1 MRQGCGH
8 LVLPTQDRTETK
20 RGDRRLESLAAVRAA
35 LGRLR
40 GADSVG
46 ELLNRATIELCRSCG
61 FDRAVVFRVTNG
73 EMIAESAHFEGDPQW
88 AKDFV
93 ELGRIVR
100 PQLNELLIETDMIRH
115 HRPVLVADPANDP
128 RSFKPLVDAV
138 KTRSYVAAPIMPGG
152 RVIGM
157 VHADHYVSGKDVDEL
172 DLEMIW
178 TFAEGFGYAVDRTIL
193 VERLEAETAHMQ
205 QMADTANAL
214 IAELRSADLVIG
226 PSEPE
231 TGNGEANGKRMRER
245 FDRVPPEELEALLTR
260 RELEVLELMASGAS
274 NAEIAQLLSI
284 AVGTVKSHVKHIL
297 RKLRAA
303 NRAEAVSR
311 YFRLTL
317 VRG

>member
-1 MRQGCGH
+1 VHGGPEIEH
-8 LVLPTQDRTETK
+8 D
-20 RGDRRLESLAAVRAA
+20 DRRLESLASVRVA

-40 GADSVG
+40 GAGSVA
-46 ELLNRATIELCRSCG
+46 ELLNRAAIELCRSCG
-61 FDRAVVFRVTNG
+61 FDRAVIFRVTG
-73 EMIAESAHFEGDPQW
+73 DEMIAESAHFEGDPQW

-93 ELGRIVR
+93 ELAQIVR
-100 PQLNELLIETDMIRH
+100 PQLNDLLIETEMIRH
-115 HRPVLVADPANDP
+115 HRPVLVADPENDP

-157 VHADHYVSGKDVDEL
+157 VHADRYMSGQDVDEL
-172 DLEMIW
+172 DREMIW
-178 TFAEGFGYAVDRTIL
+178 TFAEGFGYAVDRMIL
-193 VERLEAETAHMQ
+193 VERVEA
-205 QMADTANAL
+205 L
-214 IAELRSADLVIG
+214 SSVDLVLG
-226 PSEPE
+226 PSEGE
-231 TGNGEANGKRMRER
+231 TGDETNGIGQKR
-245 FDRVPPEELEALLTR
+245 FDRPPPEELEALLTR

-274 NAEIAQLLSI
+274 NAEIAKLLTI

-303 NRAEAVSR
+303 NRAEAVAR

>member
-1 MRQGCGH
+1 
-8 LVLPTQDRTETK
+8 
-20 RGDRRLESLAAVRAA
+20 
-35 LGRLR
+35 
-40 GADSVG
+40 
-46 ELLNRATIELCRSCG
+46 
-61 FDRAVVFRVTNG
+61 
-73 EMIAESAHFEGDPQW
+73 
-88 AKDFV
+88 
-93 ELGRIVR
+93 
-100 PQLNELLIETDMIRH
+100 
-115 HRPVLVADPANDP
+115 VADPENDP

-157 VHADHYVSGKDVDEL
+157 VHADHYGSGKDVDEL

-178 TFAEGFGYAVDRTIL
+178 AFAEGFGYAVDRTIL
-193 VERLEAETAHMQ
+193 VERLEAETAHIQ

-214 IAELRSADLVIG
+214 IAELRSADLVLG

-231 TGNGEANGKRMRER
+231 TGNGEANGKRVHER

-274 NAEIAQLLSI
+274 NAEIAKLLSI

-303 NRAEAVSR
+303 NRAEAVAR

>member
-1 MRQGCGH
+1 VHGG
-8 LVLPTQDRTETK
+8 PEIEQD
-20 RGDRRLESLAAVRAA
+20 DRRLESLASVRVA

-40 GADSVG
+40 GAGSVA
-46 ELLNRATIELCRSCG
+46 ELLNRGAVELCRSCG
-61 FDRAVVFRVTNG
+61 FDRAVIFRVTG
-73 EMIAESAHFEGDPQW
+73 DEMIAESAHFEGDPQW

-93 ELGRIVR
+93 ELAQIVR
-100 PQLNELLIETDMIRH
+100 PQLNDLLIETEMIRH
-115 HRPVLVADPANDP
+115 HRPVLVADPENDP

-157 VHADHYVSGKDVDEL
+157 VHADRYMSGQDVDEL
-172 DLEMIW
+172 DRELIW
-178 TFAEGFGYAVDRTIL
+178 TFAEGFGYAVDRMIL
-193 VERLEAETAHMQ
+193 VERLEALH
-205 QMADTANAL
+205 
-214 IAELRSADLVIG
+214 SADLVLG
-226 PSEPE
+226 PPDGEPAEE
-231 TGNGEANGKRMRER
+231 TNGVGHRR
-245 FDRVPPEELEALLTR
+245 FDRQPPEELEALLTR

-274 NAEIAQLLSI
+274 NAEIAQLLTI

-303 NRAEAVSR
+303 NRAEAVAR

>member
-1 MRQGCGH
+1 
-8 LVLPTQDRTETK
+8 
-20 RGDRRLESLAAVRAA
+20 VRAA

-40 GADSVG
+40 GAESVA

-61 FDRAVVFRVTNG
+61 FDRAVVFRVTGG
-73 EMIAESAHFEGDPQW
+73 EMIAESAHFDGDPQW
-88 AKDFV
+88 ARDFV
-93 ELGRIVR
+93 ELARMVR
-100 PQLNELLIETDMIRH
+100 PQLNDLLIETEMIRH
-115 HRPVLVADPANDP
+115 HRPVLVADPENDP

-157 VHADHYVSGKDVDEL
+157 VHADRYMSDEDVDEL

-178 TFAEGFGYAVDRTIL
+178 TFAEGFGYAVDRMIL
-193 VERLEAETAHMQ
+193 VERLEH
-205 QMADTANAL
+205 
-214 IAELRSADLVIG
+214 LRSGELVLG
-226 PSEPE
+226 PPGTSGE
-231 TGNGEANGKRMRER
+231 TNGRPGER
-245 FDRVPPEELEALLTR
+245 FDRKPPEELEDLLTR

-274 NAEIAQLLSI
+274 NAEIAQLLTI

-303 NRAEAVSR
+303 NRAEAVAR

>member
-1 MRQGCGH
+1 
-8 LVLPTQDRTETK
+8 LPIQDRKKTT
-20 RGDRRLESLAAVRAA
+20 RGDRRLETLGSVRAA

-40 GADSVG
+40 GVSSVA

-61 FDRAVVFRVTNG
+61 FDRAVVFRVTDG

-93 ELGRIVR
+93 ELGRMVR
-100 PQLNELLIETDMIRH
+100 PQLDEMLIETEMIRY
-115 HRPVLVADPANDP
+115 HRPVLVRDAANDP
-128 RSFKPLVDAV
+128 RSFKPLVDAC
-138 KTRSYVAAPIMPGG
+138 KTRSYVAAPIMPNG

-157 VHADHYVSGKDVDEL
+157 VHADRYMSAQDVDEL
-172 DLEMIW
+172 DREMVW

-205 QMADTANAL
+205 QMADTATAL
-214 IAELRSADLVIG
+214 IAELRSADLVLG
-226 PSEPE
+226 PP
-231 TGNGEANGKRMRER
+231 GRANGEAPEPNGDRRT
-245 FDRVPPEELEALLTR
+245 FDRIPPDELEALLTR

-274 NAEIAQLLSI
+274 NAEIAELLTI

-303 NRAEAVSR
+303 NRAEAVAR